1 VTKYGTCAL
10 CGHEILDGDE
20 HGGAQDIHDQIV
32 SWHTRR
38 RRKGGGAHDKGK
50 LWRKTGAVAH
60 GHCVAVA
67 SAKTKAGTSIW
78 QGGLF

>member
-1 VTKYGTCAL
+1 MSMYGTCAL
-10 CGHEILDGDE
+10 CGEEIFEHE
-20 HGGAQDIHDQIV
+20 QRDIHDQIV

-50 LWRKTGAVAH
+50 LWRSTGAVAH
-60 GHCVAVA
+60 GRCVDAA
-67 SAKTKAGTSIW
+67 AAKQRAGTSIH